1 MDFFGDD
8 AAEHAVQAVSDP
20 AADFLSGE
28 QTEIAN
34 IEGAVYDEP
43 PVTEASNDFDPF
55 GACAPA
61 ETEPE
66 PVQAATAADEELLFE
81 QATIQ
86 APVEEM
92 SNLEMAAP
100 VAPSQPEPNYTMPV
114 MEPES
119 IKLWREEFRTRI
131 EDIESNASSQE
142 QIWKNEAK
150 EQLDNFYK
158 EREQKLAANKAR
170 NREDPNAL
178 KLEQEDFDPTE
189 GMTDQD
195 KWEKV
200 TARIDFNAKGSC
212 TKDTSRM
219 RQVLLHC
226 KAGTAE

>member
-8 AAEHAVQAVSDP
+8 AAEHAVQAVLDP

>member
-100 VAPSQPEPNYTMPV
+100 VASSQPEPNYTMPV